1 MFPES
6 LIIVF
11 MILVPPSATEQEDV
25 TEDRN
30 TTLEHP
36 APRSGLDEFT
46 ELLPAEGL
54 DGWTTVGGQ
63 ARFVREGDLL
73 RGLDSG
79 SRNTFLMSDRSF
91 GDFILEGEVK
101 IESGNSGWQIRSH
114 LSEAGDLKSRLR
126 GYQIEVDPSERGWSG
141 GLYDEGRRGWIHALS
156 AETDTPSAF
165 DPAAW
170 NHYRIEAIG
179 PRIRSWVNGKACADV
194 VDLADLGGSIAFQ
207 VHSGDCRVQWRG
219 LVITE
224 LGASRYT
231 DMRLWEEVTAGES
244 NAVTPERAA
253 GATKVNLSEGE
264 QARLRSLDVSES
276 LSIRIPYQISEGT
289 VLRVTMAVP
298 GENGTAFMIGDS
310 EPVDEKSNLSRLPV
324 VTPGAGMT
332 GLGDD
337 WRELLLDLDS
347 SRLVVVDEGL
357 LQTRRSGVLEGCRGE
372 VELTVSCVQGS
383 VVLGRPGVLE
393 KIRTVKEGS

>member
-101 IESGNSGWQIRSH
+101 IEGRAVWSC
-114 LSEAGDLKSRLR
+114 LVFAASECK
-126 GYQIEVDPSERGWSG
+126 
-141 GLYDEGRRGWIHALS
+141 
-156 AETDTPSAF
+156 
-165 DPAAW
+165 
-170 NHYRIEAIG
+170 
-179 PRIRSWVNGKACADV
+179 K
-194 VDLADLGGSIAFQ
+194 
-207 VHSGDCRVQWRG
+207 
-219 LVITE
+219 
-224 LGASRYT
+224 
-231 DMRLWEEVTAGES
+231 
-244 NAVTPERAA
+244 
-253 GATKVNLSEGE
+253 
-264 QARLRSLDVSES
+264 
-276 LSIRIPYQISEGT
+276 
-289 VLRVTMAVP
+289 
-298 GENGTAFMIGDS
+298 
-310 EPVDEKSNLSRLPV
+310 
-324 VTPGAGMT
+324 
-332 GLGDD
+332 
-337 WRELLLDLDS
+337 LDLCVAFFEKLRKYYPEHPFS
-347 SRLVVVDEGL
+347 
-357 LQTRRSGVLEGCRGE
+357 
-372 VELTVSCVQGS
+372 ELN
-383 VVLGRPGVLE
+383 L
-393 KIRTVKEGS
+393 

>member
-126 GYQIEVDPSERGWSG
+126 GYQIEVDP
-141 GLYDEGRRGWIHALS
+141 
-156 AETDTPSAF
+156 ET
-165 DPAAW
+165 
-170 NHYRIEAIG
+170 Y
-179 PRIRSWVNGKACADV
+179 
-194 VDLADLGGSIAFQ
+194 
-207 VHSGDCRVQWRG
+207 
-219 LVITE
+219 
-224 LGASRYT
+224 
-231 DMRLWEEVTAGES
+231 
-244 NAVTPERAA
+244 
-253 GATKVNLSEGE
+253 
-264 QARLRSLDVSES
+264 
-276 LSIRIPYQISEGT
+276 
-289 VLRVTMAVP
+289 
-298 GENGTAFMIGDS
+298 
-310 EPVDEKSNLSRLPV
+310 
-324 VTPGAGMT
+324 
-332 GLGDD
+332 
-337 WRELLLDLDS
+337 
-347 SRLVVVDEGL
+347 
-357 LQTRRSGVLEGCRGE
+357 
-372 VELTVSCVQGS
+372 
-383 VVLGRPGVLE
+383 
-393 KIRTVKEGS
+393 TVKADGKVLTCEPATEVPLAQRYFLF